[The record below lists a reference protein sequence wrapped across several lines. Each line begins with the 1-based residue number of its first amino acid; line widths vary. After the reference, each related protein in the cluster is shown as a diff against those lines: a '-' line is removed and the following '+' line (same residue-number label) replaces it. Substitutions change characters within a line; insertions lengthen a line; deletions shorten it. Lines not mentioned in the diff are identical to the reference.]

1 MPVIEQNVR
10 LARPTAE
17 LIQCTVRLVLARKG
31 LTLLTPLAVVR
42 IVGTCNHVRS

>member
-1 MPVIEQNVR
+1 VIEKNAR
-10 LARPTAE
+10 LASPTAE

-42 IVGTCNHVRS
+42 TVDTCNHARS